1 MSEIVNLS
9 ITKDEA
15 ILLDSCLNALQI
27 IMFNGTS
34 DSKGTEEQAKEN
46 GVTLQQ
52 IQLKIPKFI

>member
-1 MSEIVNLS
+1 MDEIVNLP

-34 DSKGTEEQAKEN
+34 EDQNAEQQAKSN
-46 GVTLQQ
+46 GITLQT
-52 IQLKIPKFI
+52 IQSKIPKFI

>member
-1 MSEIVNLS
+1 MSETVNLTL
-9 ITKDEA
+9 TKDEA

-34 DSKGTEEQAKEN
+34 ESKSTEEQAKEN

-52 IQLKIPKFI
+52 IQSKIPKFI

>member
-1 MSEIVNLS
+1 MSETVNLN

-34 DSKGTEEQAKEN
+34 ENKNAEQEAKEN
-46 GVTLQQ
+46 GVTLQS
-52 IQLKIPKFI
+52 IQSKIPKFN

>member
-1 MSEIVNLS
+1 MSETVNLT

-34 DSKGTEEQAKEN
+34 ESKSTEEQAKEN

-52 IQLKIPKFI
+52 IQSKIPKFI